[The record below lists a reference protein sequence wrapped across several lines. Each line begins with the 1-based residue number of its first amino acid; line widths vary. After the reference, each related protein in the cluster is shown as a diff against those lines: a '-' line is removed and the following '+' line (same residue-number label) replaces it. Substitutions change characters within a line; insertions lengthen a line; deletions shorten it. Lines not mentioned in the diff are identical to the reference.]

1 MGEEMKML
9 LSFSMLC
16 TLISPI
22 NQSGIEIKIKEGS
35 YCVMNM
41 HDNNVLESF
50 NPSHTQSV
58 ASISKIMTSIVAIEE
73 GNINDFVQ
81 VNDSIDG
88 VDGSMLYLQK
98 GDVFLLKDLLYGLM
112 LRSGNDAAALIAD
125 HVSGREEDFVKAMN
139 VKAKEIGMN
148 ATKFKNPSGLDEKDG
163 GNISSSCDM
172 ALLMSYAM
180 RNSTFREI
188 VATRAY
194 SPRKGILWKNK
205 NRFLFD
211 YPYATGGKTGY
222 TKQAKRTLVT
232 TSKQNNMEVVVVSL
246 NIDDD
251 FKNHETLHEWSY
263 DHFKEVTILK
273 KGKYSYKNQSIN
285 VKTPFVQSV
294 EKKSDAKVKV
304 KSTWSDKFFTIT
316 STYNNFKNQKKY
328 EVNYE

>member
-1 MGEEMKML
+1 MGEEMKIL

-16 TLISPI
+16 ALISPI
-22 NQSGIEIKIKEGS
+22 NQSGIEIKIKDGS

-41 HDNNVLESF
+41 HDNSVLESY
-50 NPSHTQSV
+50 NPLHTQSV
-58 ASISKIMTSIVAIEE
+58 ASISKIMTSIVAIEN
-73 GNINDFVQ
+73 GNIDDFVQ

-88 VDGSMLYLQK
+88 IDGSMLYLQK

-112 LRSGNDAAALIAD
+112 LRSGNDAASLIAD
-125 HVSGREEDFVKAMN
+125 HISGSNANFVKAMN
-139 VKAKEIGMN
+139 EKAKQIGMKYTHFEN
-148 ATKFKNPSGLDEKDG
+148 SSGLDEKDG

-180 RNSTFREI
+180 KNSTFSKI
-188 VATRAY
+188 VATKTY

-232 TSKQNNMEVVVVSL
+232 TSKQNDMEVAVVSL
-246 NIDDD
+246 NVEDD
-251 FKNHETLHEWSY
+251 FKQHEALHEWSY
-263 DHFKEVTILK
+263 DNFQEITILK
-273 KGKYSYKNQSIN
+273 AGKYFYKNQSIN
-285 VKTPFVQSV
+285 VKNPFVQSI
-294 EKKSDAKVKV
+294 EKGSDAKVKIE
-304 KSTWSDKFFTIT
+304 SAWSDKFFTIT